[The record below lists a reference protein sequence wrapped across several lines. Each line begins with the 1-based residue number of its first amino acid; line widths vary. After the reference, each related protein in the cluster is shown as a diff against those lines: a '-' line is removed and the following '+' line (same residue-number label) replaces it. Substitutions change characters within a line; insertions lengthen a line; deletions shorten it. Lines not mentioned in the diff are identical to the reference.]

1 MILNHDR
8 LMMVMCGSPFCQ
20 AATGNVALEGFIG
33 GFFDGRYAYFIPSW
47 HLTPSSSTS
56 GKLALDSRY
65 SRFEM
70 LRPAD
75 EPWAPHPSRA
85 GKLAR
90 IDTHGPFD
98 ASSVSVVDID
108 ASDSELVG
116 FYGGVTDG
124 AYAYLSPMHESKVA
138 RINVMHHEV
147 TPTWKSSP

>member
-1 MILNHDR
+1 MHE
-8 LMMVMCGSPFCQ
+8 PFCQ

-33 GFFDGRYAYFIPSW
+33 GFFDGRYAYFIPSY
-47 HLTPSSSTS
+47 HLTPSSSPS
-56 GKLALDSRY
+56 GKLALDYSRY

-70 LRPAD
+70 PRPAD
-75 EPWAPHPSRA
+75 EPWARRSSRA

-98 ASSVSVVDID
+98 PSSVSVVDID

-124 AYAYLSPMHESKVA
+124 AYAYLSPMHKAKVA

-147 TPTWKSSP
+147 TSTWKSSP